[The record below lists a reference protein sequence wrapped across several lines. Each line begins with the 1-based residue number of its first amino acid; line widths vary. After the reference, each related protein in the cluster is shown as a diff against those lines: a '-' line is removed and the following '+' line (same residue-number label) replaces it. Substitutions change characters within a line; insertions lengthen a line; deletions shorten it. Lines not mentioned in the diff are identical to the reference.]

1 MKTIDQYELF
11 KLLLNDMGETGWWPA
26 DSKVEI
32 IIGAIMIQNTNAA
45 NAKRA
50 VNNIGSATQFNP
62 QVILNLP
69 LETLEDLVRP
79 AGFFKNKSKAV
90 HSVLN
95 WFQEHDNNLEAI
107 TEKYEINLRQELLKL
122 HGVGDETADVLLL
135 YVFEQPV
142 FVSDKYAQ
150 KLYTELG
157 VSGMDNY
164 RAMRKT
170 VSLDKQFTTWEA
182 KEFHGLIDEFGKIYL
197 RGKGNFEASFL
208 AGYQLKIEE

>member
-1 MKTIDQYELF
+1 RDKSCNIVVCFVLTSFFFFQAEDGIRDRNVTGVQTCALPIYFESEASAHMKTIDQYELF

-26 DSKVEI
+26 DSIVEI

-50 VNNIGSATQFNP
+50 VNNIGSATKFNP
-62 QVILNLP
+62 QAILNLP

-107 TEKYEINLRQELLKL
+107 TKKYEINLRQELLKL
-122 HGVGDETADVLLL
+122 H
-135 YVFEQPV
+135 
-142 FVSDKYAQ
+142 
-150 KLYTELG
+150 
-157 VSGMDNY
+157 
-164 RAMRKT
+164 
-170 VSLDKQFTTWEA
+170 
-182 KEFHGLIDEFGKIYL
+182 
-197 RGKGNFEASFL
+197 
-208 AGYQLKIEE
+208 

>member
-50 VNNIGSATQFNP
+50 VNNIGSATKFNP
-62 QVILNLP
+62 QAILNLP

-107 TEKYEINLRQELLKL
+107 T
-122 HGVGDETADVLLL
+122 
-135 YVFEQPV
+135 
-142 FVSDKYAQ
+142 
-150 KLYTELG
+150 
-157 VSGMDNY
+157 
-164 RAMRKT
+164 
-170 VSLDKQFTTWEA
+170 
-182 KEFHGLIDEFGKIYL
+182 
-197 RGKGNFEASFL
+197 
-208 AGYQLKIEE
+208 